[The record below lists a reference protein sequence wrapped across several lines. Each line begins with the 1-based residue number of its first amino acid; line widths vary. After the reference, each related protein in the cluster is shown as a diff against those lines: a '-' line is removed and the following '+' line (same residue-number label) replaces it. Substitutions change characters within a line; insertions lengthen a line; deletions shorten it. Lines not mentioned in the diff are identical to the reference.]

1 MEQMTIEEF
10 EQLVSEGIDTLP
22 DDMLGALDN
31 VIFLVEDSPEDGSEI
46 LGMYEGFSLQD
57 RGLYGYGEEPD
68 RIILYREPLLAHC
81 ADRDELVREIRVT
94 LVHEIAHFYGIDEA
108 RIHELGWG

>member
-1 MEQMTIEEF
+1 MENVHLDEF

-22 DDMLGALDN
+22 DDMLEQLDN
-31 VIFLVEDSPEDGSEI
+31 VIFLVEEAPEDGSHI
-46 LGMYEGFSLQD
+46 LGAYEGFSLAD
-57 RGLYGYGEEPD
+57 RGDYGYGEEPD
-68 RIILYREPLLAHC
+68 RIILYRKSLVNHC